1 MCAMEP
7 KSTPRSAGSLPVS
20 AAVET
25 ELSTVSHALLSNQVP
40 PLATFSGKDRNGV
53 TLLIGMSSWS

>member
-1 MCAMEP
+1 M
-7 KSTPRSAGSLPVS
+7 S